1 MELWAPGSGSII
13 FSCPLPAMVRDR
25 YVHSV
30 TGSGLVCGGDPWNSD
45 TQTSCEMFSDGSWR
59 LLDNRLSEGRQGHSA
74 WLQPTTNTT
83 FLIGGYGSSSIS
95 KSVDTVTTTGRVAQP
110 DLTLKHGVK

>member
-25 YVHSV
+25 WEHSV
-30 TGSGLVCGGDPWNSD
+30 TGSGLVCGGSWNSD
-45 TQTSCEMFSDGSWR
+45 TQTSCEMFSDGSWV
-59 LLDNRLSEGRQGHSA
+59 LLDNKLSEERWFHSA

-83 FLIGGYGSSSIS
+83 FLLGGSGSSSR
-95 KSVDTVTTTGRVAQP
+95 SVGTMPSAGEVAEAA
-110 DLTLKHGVK
+110 LTLKHDV

>member
-25 YVHSV
+25 YWHSV
-30 TGSGLVCGGDPWNSD
+30 TGSGLVCGGGGPWDSD
-45 TQTSCEMFSDGSWR
+45 TWTSCEMFSDGSWR
-59 LLDNRLSEGRQGHSA
+59 LLDNKLSKRRYDHSA

-83 FLIGGYGSSSIS
+83 FLLGGGDGVFHSRSSE
-95 KSVDTVTTTGRVAQP
+95 TVTSAGEVAEAA
-110 DLTLKHGVK
+110 LTLKHDV